1 MVWLKIGLSLV
12 ILFVLMAV
20 VKSALRKVFK
30 IEKEKTEWFSYNHVN
45 KTHKKVDWLVRMLS
59 SIVLIFISYL
69 VIFKEYSIILYIIP
83 VVLLLAIDYAVRAFF
98 EWKYSDHPKQAIL
111 TIGEM
116 VVFATALALTIQ
128 FDWLNF
134 RY

>member
-12 ILFVLMAV
+12 ILFAVMAV
-20 VKSALRKVFK
+20 VKFTLRKLFK
-30 IEKEKTEWFSYNHVN
+30 IEKEKTEWFSYNHIN
-45 KTHKKVDWLVRMLS
+45 KTHKKVDWVVRMLS

-83 VVLLLAIDYAVRAFF
+83 VVLLLVIDYVVRAFF

-128 FDWLNF
+128 YDLLNLG
-134 RY
+134 Y

>member
-12 ILFVLMAV
+12 ILFILMAV
-20 VKSALRKVFK
+20 VKSALRKLFK

-45 KTHKKVDWLVRMLS
+45 KTHKKIDWVVRVLS
-59 SIVLIFISYL
+59 SMVLIIVLYL
-69 VIFKEYSIILYIIP
+69 VIFKEYSVIFYLIP
-83 VVLLLAIDYAVRAFF
+83 VVLLLVIDYAVRAFF

-116 VVFATALALTIQ
+116 VVFATALAMAIQ
-128 FDWLNF
+128 YDLLNLG
-134 RY
+134 Y

>member
-83 VVLLLAIDYAVRAFF
+83 VVLLLVIDYAVRAFF
-98 EWKYSDHPKQAIL
+98 EWNYSDHPKQAIL

>member
-1 MVWLKIGLSLV
+1 MVWLKIGLYLV
-12 ILFVLMAV
+12 ILFALMAV
-20 VKSALRKVFK
+20 VKFALRKIFK

-45 KTHKKVDWLVRMLS
+45 KTHKKVDWVVRILS
-59 SIVLIFISYL
+59 AIVLIGILYL
-69 VIFKEYSIILYIIP
+69 VIFKEYSIIFYLIP
-83 VVLLLAIDYAVRAFF
+83 IVLFMAIDYVVRAFF
-98 EWKYSDHPKQAIL
+98 EWRYSDHPKQAIL